1 MNQIAR
7 RVPIGDQ
14 ESCGP
19 VAICGDGDLDP
30 NEECDDGNTTPG
42 DGCDAACLVECPCDY
57 STEVPMSPGVWGGPT
72 TTIGPPV
79 FETIMGESVTS
90 CRTSNQ
96 EGSTVINVSFLNET
110 VVGKCEVRATD
121 ISSGAQVGNPV
132 EEIVS
137 GLQVTACQR
146 ALVEYT
152 TSLNNNTGV
161 TVLFCN
167 WPSMRTGFPN
177 IMNASK
183 ATRLLQVGLV
193 GKQLISVGQL
203 VCSRLTKYR
212 MSR

>member
-1 MNQIAR
+1 M
-7 RVPIGDQ
+7 
-14 ESCGP
+14 
-19 VAICGDGDLDP
+19 
-30 NEECDDGNTTPG
+30 
-42 DGCDAACLVECPCDY
+42 
-57 STEVPMSPGVWGGPT
+57 GGAYDHNR
-72 TTIGPPV
+72 PPV

-110 VVGKCEVRATD
+110 VVGKCEVRPTD

-183 ATRLLQVGLV
+183 ATRLYASWTGWKTTDLSRAVGLFAFDEIQNV
-193 GKQLISVGQL
+193 TLTALLAVDVEFIPAGTTVASHP
-203 VCSRLTKYR
+203 SRR
-212 MSR
+212 SR